1 MHTIRYQRIIHR
13 RNAAGEWQQTIECEY
28 YMNEHEDGEVLYR
41 IKGDKKEPVVF
52 RHVLSNNKCNLVCK
66 VSKNI

>member
-28 YMNEHEDGEVLYR
+28 YMNEPEDGEVLYR

-52 RHVLSNNKCNLVCK
+52 RHS
-66 VSKNI
+66 SKD